1 MNISALIWLFVII
14 GSTLLIHFLIVRVIT
29 FYKDRYTGENERL
42 PGYTRTIQR
51 TLLMLIWLVVVFLC
65 SYAFFPQEVYET
77 ITTHLLRSVW
87 IGVVMVGCV
96 VLNAIC
102 LNFFDYRI
110 AEYSRAEEKDP
121 TSYKFFK
128 YVSSFIIFLFGVI
141 VIAFSI
147 PSLRTIAQSA
157 LAGAGVLA
165 LLIGIASQ
173 EILANIVGGAFI
185 VIFKPFKINDTVK
198 INSIAGQIEDI
209 TLRHT
214 VVRNWNNMR
223 VVIPNAKINKEQI
236 TNYNLHEHKVCEWI
250 EIRVSYDSD
259 IDKALSIMQE
269 EAMSHPYFYDNRT
282 DSEMHRQEPPVKAKM
297 LVIKESSVV
306 LRAWVWARNYS
317 AGFNMRLDL
326 YKGALKYL

>member
-1 MNISALIWLFVII
+1 
-14 GSTLLIHFLIVRVIT
+14 
-29 FYKDRYTGENERL
+29 
-42 PGYTRTIQR
+42 
-51 TLLMLIWLVVVFLC
+51 
-65 SYAFFPQEVYET
+65 
-77 ITTHLLRSVW
+77 
-87 IGVVMVGCV
+87 
-96 VLNAIC
+96 
-102 LNFFDYRI
+102 
-110 AEYSRAEEKDP
+110 
-121 TSYKFFK
+121 
-128 YVSSFIIFLFGVI
+128 
-141 VIAFSI
+141 
-147 PSLRTIAQSA
+147 SA

-214 VVRNWNNMR
+214 IVRNWNNMR

-236 TNYNLHEHKVCEWI
+236 TNYNLHERKVCEWI

-282 DSEMHRQEPPVKAKM
+282 KSEINRGEPPVRAKV
-297 LVIKESSVV
+297 LSFGDSSVHV
-306 LRAWVWARNYS
+306 RAW
-317 AGFNMRLDL
+317 GQ
-326 YKGALKYL
+326 